1 MTDGDHLYRAILAHP
16 DEDTPRLAYADWLD
30 ENAGPVRCSD
40 PRHDDPSWPAA
51 RCGGC
56 GGRHGESDG
65 RRERA
70 EFIRVQCRLA
80 FACVTCTPVCSQEYG
95 HAPPCELGLV
105 GDLRRRERELWA
117 AHGKQWFPNPSG
129 GEWRWHVGGWDTKH
143 PDGPGWEIT
152 RGFVAEIRLTAAAFL
167 GEVCAFCE
175 GRGHFQSS
183 GSYAECPRCR
193 GPLGTG
199 TGRTGGL
206 AKELFSRHP
215 IERVVLTDV
224 RAICGA
230 RSNLYFTAIV
240 DQNGFVTYPDQPPFP
255 RKTYATAAEC
265 EADLSAALVAYGRDR
280 AGLPPLPGIVPPA
293 LNSDPPAAR

>member
-1 MTDGDHLYRAILAHP
+1 MTDGDYIYRAILAHP

-30 ENAGPVRCSD
+30 ENGQPD
-40 PRHDDPSWPAA
+40 
-51 RCGGC
+51 
-56 GGRHGESDG
+56 
-65 RRERA
+65 RA
-70 EFIRVQCRLA
+70 EFIRVQVELA
-80 FACVTCTPVCSQEYG
+80 GWKPYV
-95 HAPPCELGLV
+95 APPEILEIATSGRMYARMAAEQIADDARKHADRKT
-105 GDLRRRERELWA
+105 DLRLRERELFDANLCRWE
-117 AHGKQWFPNPSG
+117 SG
-129 GEWRWHVGGWDTKH
+129 RVIPDCAYRIPGRGNDDTA
-143 PDGPGWEIT
+143 PVMAIYR

-240 DQNGFVTYPDQPPFP
+240 DQNGFVAYPDQPPFP

-265 EADLSAALVAYGRDR
+265 EADLSAALVAYGRR
-280 AGLPPLPGIVPPA
+280 LAGLPPLPVKE
-293 LNSDPPAAR
+293 DARV